1 MADPEITVIL
11 QKLRSDQA
19 QDTWAE
25 FLQLYSSVIL
35 QVAQLSTR
43 DLDDASDCFLFACE
57 QLSRNNFRRL
67 LRFRPEGP
75 ASFKT
80 WLKVVVRNLYLDWR
94 RKKCGRRR
102 IFHSIQGLSQLQ
114 REVYQC
120 RCEEGLSADATFS
133 LLQTRFP
140 KLTPEDIT
148 QAEERARRA
157 LSSRQNWLLS
167 IRRQKDK
174 LSAATDDAG
183 ALLDLQIMDPSP
195 SPETLASRHQERHR
209 LGAAVAHLPKLERV
223 MLRLRYEQGLTLE
236 KVARLTGLEDPQ
248 TADRRIKDILRR
260 LRGEM
265 SSSRAS
271 GKTNSMSV

>member
-1 MADPEITVIL
+1 MADSEIATIL
-11 QKLRSDQA
+11 LALRSNRA
-19 QDTWAE
+19 QGAWAG
-25 FLQLYSSVIL
+25 FLQLYSPAIL

-43 DLDDASDCFLFACE
+43 DPDAAADCFLFACE
-57 QLSRNNFRRL
+57 QLSGNNFRRL
-67 LRFRPEGP
+67 LRFRPEG
-75 ASFKT
+75 AATFTT
-80 WLKVVVRNLYLDWR
+80 WLKVVVRNLCLDWH
-94 RKKCGRRR
+94 RKKFGRRR
-102 IFHSIQGLSQLQ
+102 IFRSIQELPQLQ

-120 RCEEGLSADATFS
+120 RCEEGFSVDATFS

-195 SPETLASRHQERHR
+195 SPETLASHHQERHR

-236 KVARLTGLEDPQ
+236 KVARITGLEDAQ
-248 TADRRIKDILRR
+248 SADRRIKDILRR

>member
-1 MADPEITVIL
+1 MADPEIATIL
-11 QKLRSDQA
+11 QGLRSRRA
-19 QDTWAE
+19 QDAWAE
-25 FLQLYSSVIL
+25 FLHVYSPSIL
-35 QVAQLSTR
+35 QVAQLSSG
-43 DLDDASDCFLFACE
+43 DPDAAADCFLFACE
-57 QLSRNNFRRL
+57 RLSRDNFRRL

-75 ASFKT
+75 ATFTT
-80 WLKVVVRNLYLDWR
+80 WLKVVVRNLCLDWH
-94 RKKCGRRR
+94 RKKFGRRR
-102 IFHSIQGLSQLQ
+102 TFRSIQELPQLQ

-174 LSAATDDAG
+174 LSAATDYAG
-183 ALLDLQIMDPSP
+183 ALLDLQIVDPSP
-195 SPETLASRHQERHR
+195 SPETLASRHQERYR
-209 LGAAVAHLPKLERV
+209 LGTAVAHLPKLERV

-236 KVARLTGLEDPQ
+236 KVARLTGLEDAQ

-265 SSSRAS
+265 SSSGAS

>member
-1 MADPEITVIL
+1 MADSEIATIL
-11 QKLRSDQA
+11 LALRSKRA
-19 QDTWAE
+19 QGAWAG
-25 FLQLYSSVIL
+25 FLQLYSPAIL

-43 DLDDASDCFLFACE
+43 DPDAAADCFLFACE
-57 QLSRNNFRRL
+57 QLSGNNFRRL
-67 LRFRPEGP
+67 LRFRPEG
-75 ASFKT
+75 AATFTT
-80 WLKVVVRNLYLDWR
+80 WLKVVVRNLCLDWH
-94 RKKCGRRR
+94 RKKFGRRR
-102 IFHSIQGLSQLQ
+102 IFRSIQELPQLQ

-120 RCEEGLSADATFS
+120 RCEEGFSVDATFS

-195 SPETLASRHQERHR
+195 SPETLASHHQERHR

-236 KVARLTGLEDPQ
+236 KVARLTGLEDAQ
-248 TADRRIKDILRR
+248 SADRRIKDILRR